1 MDADE
6 YTALGGRLD
15 MAQIDG
21 WYGRFE
27 DIEIDPTFLC
37 LTDLYAAAAPLVPAD
52 WTVVDLGG
60 YVGVQAGLFAGRYV
74 DVDCYDLCGG
84 ADYTPPRRYRAGNA
98 VHVVSDIASWLG
110 ANPRLPRRT
119 LLLMSGVPRYE
130 RFMDGLRARGGDW
143 AVCIR
148 GNPPKGM
155 ALGLR
160 HRRREAGRMTAG
172 METDY
177 VGECIDGQIEA
188 AEGLLP
194 DSGFNPDDPD
204 TCALLSIAH
213 SLPALAA
220 EGRMRG

>member
-84 ADYTPPRRYRAGNA
+84 ADYTPPGVTGRATRSTSSQTSRHGWARTLGFRAARSCSCPACHGTSGSWTDCGRAGA
-98 VHVVSDIASWLG
+98 IG
-110 ANPRLPRRT
+110 P
-119 LLLMSGVPRYE
+119 SG
-130 RFMDGLRARGGDW
+130 
-143 AVCIR
+143 IR

-155 ALGLR
+155 APW
-160 HRRREAGRMTAG
+160 A
-172 METDY
+172 
-177 VGECIDGQIEA
+177 
-188 AEGLLP
+188 P
-194 DSGFNPDDPD
+194 PSPP
-204 TCALLSIAH
+204 
-213 SLPALAA
+213 
-220 EGRMRG
+220 

>member
-27 DIEIDPTFLC
+27 DIEFDPTFLC
-37 LTDLYAAAAPLVPAD
+37 LTGLYAAAAPLVPAD

-60 YVGVQAGLFAGRYV
+60 YVGVQAGLFAGRAV
-74 DVDCYDLCGG
+74 AGGGTHLSAG
-84 ADYTPPRRYRAGNA
+84 ADNTPPRRYRAGNA

-143 AVCIR
+143 DVWY
-148 GNPPKGM
+148 P
-155 ALGLR
+155 
-160 HRRREAGRMTAG
+160 
-172 METDY
+172 
-177 VGECIDGQIEA
+177 GQP
-188 AEGLLP
+188 AEGHGPLG
-194 DSGFNPDDPD
+194 S
-204 TCALLSIAH
+204 AIA
-213 SLPALAA
+213 AVRRDA
-220 EGRMRG
+220 

>member
-21 WYGRFE
+21 WYERFE

-84 ADYTPPRRYRAGNA
+84 ADYTPPRRYWAGNA

-119 LLLMSGVPRYE
+119 LRLMSGVPRYE
-130 RFMDGLRARGGDW
+130 RFMDGLQARGGDW
-143 AVCIR
+143 AVWY
-148 GNPPKGM
+148 P
-155 ALGLR
+155 
-160 HRRREAGRMTAG
+160 
-172 METDY
+172 
-177 VGECIDGQIEA
+177 GQP
-188 AEGLLP
+188 AEGHGPLG
-194 DSGFNPDDPD
+194 S
-204 TCALLSIAH
+204 AIA
-213 SLPALAA
+213 AVRRDA
-220 EGRMRG
+220 

>member
-1 MDADE
+1 MDANE

-52 WTVVDLGG
+52 WTVVDLAATWACRRGCSPA
-60 YVGVQAGLFAGRYV
+60 VTWMSTVMTCA
-74 DVDCYDLCGG
+74 G

-143 AVCIR
+143 AVWYR
-148 GNPPKGM
+148 GNPPK
-155 ALGLR
+155 AWPLGLR
-160 HRRREAGRMTAG
+160 HRRRETGRMTAG
-172 METDY
+172 MENDY
-177 VGECIDGQIEA
+177 ADEYIDGQIEA
-188 AEGLLP
+188 AEDCCP
-194 DSGFNPDDPD
+194 IPASSDDPD
-204 TCALLSIAH
+204 TCALPSIAH

>member
-84 ADYTPPRRYRAGNA
+84 ADYTPPGVTGRATRSTSSRTSRHGWA
-98 VHVVSDIASWLG
+98 
-110 ANPRLPRRT
+110 RT
-119 LLLMSGVPRYE
+119 LGFRAARSCSCPACHGTSGSWT
-130 RFMDGLRARGGDW
+130 DCGARGGDW
-143 AVCIR
+143 AVWY
-148 GNPPKGM
+148 P
-155 ALGLR
+155 
-160 HRRREAGRMTAG
+160 
-172 METDY
+172 
-177 VGECIDGQIEA
+177 GQP
-188 AEGLLP
+188 AEGHGP
-194 DSGFNPDDPD
+194 WAPPSPP
-204 TCALLSIAH
+204 
-213 SLPALAA
+213 
-220 EGRMRG
+220 

>member
-74 DVDCYDLCGG
+74 DVDCYDLCG
-84 ADYTPPRRYRAGNA
+84 
-98 VHVVSDIASWLG
+98 
-110 ANPRLPRRT
+110 
-119 LLLMSGVPRYE
+119 
-130 RFMDGLRARGGDW
+130 
-143 AVCIR
+143 
-148 GNPPKGM
+148 
-155 ALGLR
+155 
-160 HRRREAGRMTAG
+160 
-172 METDY
+172 
-177 VGECIDGQIEA
+177 
-188 AEGLLP
+188 
-194 DSGFNPDDPD
+194 
-204 TCALLSIAH
+204 
-213 SLPALAA
+213 
-220 EGRMRG
+220 

>member
-60 YVGVQAGLFAGRYV
+60 YVGVQVGLFAGRYV

-110 ANPRLPRRT
+110 ANPRLSRRT
-119 LLLMSGVPRYE
+119 LLLMSGVPGYE
-130 RFMDGLRARGGDW
+130 PILHELHRRGGDW
-143 AVCIR
+143 TFWYPGTRAV
-148 GNPPKGM
+148 GHGK
-155 ALGLR
+155 LG
-160 HRRREAGRMTAG
+160 GR
-172 METDY
+172 
-177 VGECIDGQIEA
+177 ISA
-188 AEGLLP
+188 AVAR
-194 DSGFNPDDPD
+194 D
-204 TCALLSIAH
+204 A
-213 SLPALAA
+213 
-220 EGRMRG
+220 